1 MALPS
6 LRDYWQ
12 LKVVG
17 EENVF
22 SSVVSSLIS
31 HLAPVLTSPPPKQE
45 TLVKPSE
52 SHTRRS
58 IKT

>member
-1 MALPS
+1 MALPL

-17 EENVF
+17 EGNVF
-22 SSVVSSLIS
+22 SSVVSSL
-31 HLAPVLTSPPPKQE
+31 APVLTSPPPPPKQE

>member
-31 HLAPVLTSPPPKQE
+31 HLAPVLTSPPPSKK
-45 TLVKPSE
+45 L
-52 SHTRRS
+52 
-58 IKT
+58 